1 MAGSGSTLVHMKSSA
16 QIHVSIFLVCAQCS
30 IMRSTRTD
38 HNAATMA
45 MHIMKIKTGQS
56 MLPEHTV

>member
-1 MAGSGSTLVHMKSSA
+1 MLVYMKSSA
-16 QIHVSIFLVCAQCS
+16 HIHVSIFLVCAQCS

-45 MHIMKIKTGQS
+45 MHFMKIKTGKS